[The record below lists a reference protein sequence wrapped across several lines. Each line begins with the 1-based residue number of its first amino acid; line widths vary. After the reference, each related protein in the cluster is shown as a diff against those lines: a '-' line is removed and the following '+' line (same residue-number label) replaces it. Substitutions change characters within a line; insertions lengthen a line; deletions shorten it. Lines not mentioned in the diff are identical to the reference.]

1 MKNSNIIIWLL
12 GVGLIVIL
20 CVLLAGYFNELRLLL
35 LDGGVLICVYSIFI
49 YVYGGLY
56 YDREEFARDVPAAGV
71 RIPALWLYS
80 TLALT
85 GIVAGYAYSVSFSW
99 QTFYQMC
106 FLFLMI
112 IGLLLGKASTERLHQ
127 VANNSQQ
134 LQQSKEQLVS
144 LVQQLRV
151 AASVNTSIDA
161 DLKTSISR
169 LSERIEYISP
179 STSPMAKGLEDSLR
193 GSVKQLQDMLNS
205 GASVDT
211 LSGELQKAET
221 LLSQRLKTY

>member
-35 LDGGVLICVYSIFI
+35 LDGGVLICVYSLFI

-112 IGLLLGKASTERLHQ
+112 VGLLLGKASTERLHQ

-144 LVQQLRV
+144 LAQHLRV

-161 DLKTSISR
+161 ELKASISR
-169 LSERIEYISP
+169 LSERIGYISP
-179 STSPMAKGLEDSLR
+179 STSPMAKGLEDSLK
-193 GSVKQLQDMLNS
+193 GTVKQLQDMLNS
-205 GASVDT
+205 GASLDT